1 MVSWWR
7 VCDKHKSQLLVVF
20 HQAWGVSSSV
30 DIVCYF
36 CCCCLSI
43 VVAVFACSLMF
54 EQYFSA
60 LVWVEEGAVSLRVH
74 SGNFSTKTK
83 YNSISCLII
92 YSSLTAWVHSGN
104 FFLLHQNPI
113 QFLLLPDPVHFFL
126 RSGAFRQL
134 FPKSNTISSFAWSFT
149 LLVIILFQQPGRP
162 RVQGEEERMPN
173 WKVQFFFIVFA
184 NSWYF
189 CIRFRWHQKK

>member
-1 MVSWWR
+1 MVPRWRTFLNLKCKKTLGLHNYEKFIKLHRKVVSWWR

-36 CCCCLSI
+36 CCCCFSI

-104 FFLLHQNPI
+104 FSPKIKYNFLLC
-113 QFLLLPDPVHFFL
+113 L
-126 RSGAFRQL
+126 
-134 FPKSNTISSFAWSFT
+134 
-149 LLVIILFQQPGRP
+149 IIYTVGHNIL
-162 RVQGEEERMPN
+162 
-173 WKVQFFFIVFA
+173 
-184 NSWYF
+184 
-189 CIRFRWHQKK
+189 